1 MKNTLRKWLATFLS
15 LALITL
21 SLSVPASAAAQ
32 EPTGAIEGTVTDPQS
47 AIVVNATVTARNT
60 DTNLSRTVTTGDDG
74 NFAIRQLPPGNY
86 EVTIT
91 GANFKKTVYKDVRV
105 AVGQNA
111 ALDAQLQIGG
121 ATEEVTIIGSSE
133 AQIDRVDHNVSG
145 VIGTVQIQNLPL
157 NGRNFLDLAQLQPGV
172 ETVPG
177 GSFDPTKANY
187 TGISIAGQAGR
198 STQITVDGGS
208 VVDNVVGTTTQN
220 FSQEIVQ
227 EFQLGI
233 SNVDVSTGA
242 SGTGSV
248 NVVSRSGTNEYHGN
262 AYIYARDDRFAAFPG
277 LSRLDAANGVPEGAR
292 AERVPFDRQ
301 QYGFTLGGPIKRD
314 KLFFFANYEQNN
326 QDAVALHLV
335 SISPSFSGFT
345 PNPFDERLLTTKVDW
360 NVNSR
365 NNAFFRYSFNDN
377 NQQVPF
383 APGTG
388 IVPRAS
394 TSNIFSSND
403 QIVINDTH
411 GFVTGVT
418 TIFTPKLTNQ
428 FIYNFNDFGNVIT
441 PATEGVPEIRDFPGQ
456 VFRSGQN
463 AIAPQTTFQN
473 RNQFRDDMTYS
484 AGAHTVRFGGN
495 YERSSLTGLFVF
507 ASPGRIRIF
516 EPAGGLNTEE
526 DFLNAPVRDIS
537 MGIGSPVLPFN
548 TPEGKTINHR
558 FQFYVNDN
566 WKITN
571 RFTLNAGLA
580 YRYDNNLWNH
590 DQTRPSIIAPLFG
603 RGTAAPPADKNNLSP
618 RAGFAWDIAGNGKTV
633 LRGGVGMYY
642 DTTIDNLRL
651 FERADLGPAGAQLFL
666 VGNDLQSSLFP
677 GGNGRFGETATIQDP
692 DHPDDPTKRI
702 PNPTGFLT
710 LRDALA
716 LLPSARSD
724 IESRTFNCSLATS
737 IECFQAISGPLFSTE
752 YQVPYSIQF
761 AFGVQRELPWNMLLQ
776 ADFNYRK
783 GLHEVLVYDINQHDN
798 AVTGPRIDPSIFD
811 NSVPYADSSG
821 FSTYKALLLRLD
833 RRFERGFQMTASY
846 SLSRFKAF
854 GGDALGLGAIGTDL
868 NDLRKEFGP
877 AGLDRTHR
885 FVLSA
890 VWDMPYFRDSSS
902 AFKRNVLGGWNVS
915 FISTAFSGVPFSA
928 FLPNDVDLSGTGTF
942 LTYLPG
948 TTPGSIGRSI
958 RSASQLNEIIRAYNA
973 NIPNL
978 ATTSAVNPDTH
989 VLEYFDVFD
998 DQLSPL
1004 AELPAGTPLG
1014 GDSLISQD
1022 VRLTKRLRFNERLSL
1037 DLIGEVF
1044 NLFNVAN
1051 YRDEANVTQVLDAE
1065 GGGRSFL
1072 APVSRAT
1079 SVFGTGGPRAFQ
1091 FAAKFRF

>member
-1 MKNTLRKWLATFLS
+1 MKNTCQKWLASFLS
-15 LALITL
+15 LAMIML
-21 SLSVPASAAAQ
+21 SLSVSAPAQ

-47 AIVVNATVTARNT
+47 AVVVNATITARNT
-60 DTNLSRTVTTGDDG
+60 DTNLSRTVNTGDDG
-74 NFAIRQLPPGNY
+74 NFSIRQLPPGNY
-86 EVTIT
+86 EVTVT
-91 GANFKKTVYKDVRV
+91 AASFKKTIYKDVQV

-121 ATEEVTIIGSSE
+121 AAEEVTIIGSSE

-145 VIGTVQIQNLPL
+145 VVGTVQIQNLPL

-172 ETVPG
+172 ETVSG

-262 AYIYARDDRFAAFPG
+262 AYIYYRDDKFAAFPG
-277 LSRLDAANGVPEGAR
+277 LSRLDAANGIPADVQTD
-292 AERVPFDRQ
+292 RVPFDRQ

-335 SISPSFSGFT
+335 PASPSFSGFT
-345 PNPFDERLLTTKVDW
+345 PNPFDERLLTTKIDW
-360 NVNSR
+360 NVNNS

-403 QIVINDTH
+403 QIVVNDTH
-411 GFVTGVT
+411 GFVTGLT

-428 FIYNFNDFGNVIT
+428 FIYNFNDFGNVIN
-441 PATEGVPEIRDFPGQ
+441 PATVGVPEIRDFPGQ
-456 VFRSGQN
+456 IFRSGQN

-484 AGAHTVRFGGN
+484 TGAHTIRFGGN

-516 EPAGGLNTEE
+516 EPEGGLNTEE

-537 MGIGSPVLPFN
+537 MGIGNAVLPFN
-548 TPEGKTINHR
+548 TPGGKTINHR
-558 FQFYVNDN
+558 FQFYGNDN
-566 WKITN
+566 WKLTN
-571 RFTLNAGLA
+571 RFTLNYGLA

-590 DQTRPSIIAPLFG
+590 DQTRPAILAPLFG
-603 RGTAAPPADKNNLSP
+603 KGTEAPPPDKNNISP
-618 RAGFAWDIAGNGKTV
+618 RVGFAWDVAGNGKTV
-633 LRGGVGMYY
+633 LRGGIGMYY

-651 FERADLGPAGAQLFL
+651 FERADLGPAGSQLFL
-666 VGNDLQSSLFP
+666 VGNDLQSDLFP
-677 GGNGRFGETATIQDP
+677 GGNGRFGTDPAGAT
-692 DHPDDPTKRI
+692 
-702 PNPTGFLT
+702 GYLT

-716 LLPSARSD
+716 LLPAARAD
-724 IESRTFNCSLATS
+724 IESRSGNCAFPTS
-737 IECFQAISGPLFSTE
+737 IECTGAISGPLFSTE
-752 YQVPYSIQF
+752 YEVPYSIQYS
-761 AFGVQRELPWNMLLQ
+761 FGVQRELPWNMLLQ

-783 GLHEVLVYDINQHDN
+783 GVHEVLTYDINQHDN

-811 NSVPYADSSG
+811 NAVPYADSSG

-833 RRFERGFQMTASY
+833 RRFNRGFQMTASY

-854 GGDALGLGAIGTDL
+854 GGDVLGLGAIGTDL

-890 VWDMPYFRDSSS
+890 VWDVPFFRDSTSG
-902 AFKRNVLGGWNVS
+902 FKRNVLGGWNVS

-928 FLPNDVDLSGTGTF
+928 FLPHDVDLSGTGTF

-948 TTPGSIGRSI
+948 TGPGSIGRDI
-958 RSASQLNEIIRAYNA
+958 RSVSDLNTIIRAYNQ

-978 ATTSAVNPDTH
+978 ATTSEDGH
-989 VLEYFDVFD
+989 FFDVFGD
-998 DQLSPL
+998 ELTPI

-1022 VRLTKRLRFNERLSL
+1022 VRLTKRIRFNERLSL

-1051 YRDEANVTQVLDAE
+1051 YRDEANVTQVLDE
-1065 GGGRSFL
+1065 VGSGRNFL

>member
-1 MKNTLRKWLATFLS
+1 MKNKCKKWLASFLS

-21 SLSVPASAAAQ
+21 SFNGAVAAQ
-32 EPTGAIEGTVTDPQS
+32 EPTGAIEGTVTDPQN
-47 AIVVNATVTARNT
+47 AIVINATVTARNIA
-60 DTNLSRTVTTGDDG
+60 TNLSRTVTTGDDG
-74 NFAIRQLPPGNY
+74 NFAIRQLPPGSY
-86 EVTIT
+86 EVTVA
-91 GANFKKTVYKDVRV
+91 GANFKKTIYKDVQV
-105 AVGQNA
+105 GVGQNT

-121 ATEEVTIIGSSE
+121 AAEEVTIVGSSD
-133 AQIDRVDHNVSG
+133 AQIDRVDHNISG
-145 VIGTVQIQNLPL
+145 VVGTVQIQNLPL

-172 ETVPG
+172 ETVTG

-262 AYIYARDDRFAAFPG
+262 AYIYYRDDKFAAFPG
-277 LSRLDAANGVPEGAR
+277 LARLDAANGIPTVAQADR
-292 AERVPFDRQ
+292 IPFDREQ
-301 QYGFTLGGPIKRD
+301 FGFTLGGPIKRD

-326 QDAVALHLV
+326 QDAVAIHFVPTAL
-335 SISPSFSGFT
+335 SFSGFT
-345 PNPFDERLLTTKVDW
+345 PNPFDERLLTGKVDW
-360 NVNSR
+360 NVNNR

-377 NQQVPF
+377 NQTVPF

-388 IVPRAS
+388 IVPRQS
-394 TSNIFSSND
+394 TSNIFTSND
-403 QIVINDTH
+403 QIVVNDTH
-411 GFVTGVT
+411 GFVTGLT
-418 TIFTPKLTNQ
+418 TIFTPRLTNQ
-428 FIYNFNDFGNVIT
+428 FIYNFNDFGNVIN

-456 VFRSGQN
+456 IFRSGQN

-473 RNQFRDDMTYS
+473 RNQFRDDMTYTS
-484 AGAHTVRFGGN
+484 GAHTFRFGGN

-516 EPAGGLNTEE
+516 DIGQRLETEE
-526 DFLNAPVRDIS
+526 DFLNSPVRDIS
-537 MGIGSPVLPFN
+537 MGIGNAVLPFN

-558 FQFYVNDN
+558 FQFYGNDN
-566 WKITN
+566 WKLTN
-571 RFTLNAGLA
+571 RFTLNVGLA

-590 DQTRPSIIAPLFG
+590 DQPRPAILAPLFG
-603 RGTAAPPADKNNLSP
+603 RGTEAPPPDKNNLSP
-618 RAGFAWDIAGNGKTV
+618 RAGFAWDVAGNGKTV

-642 DTTIDNLRL
+642 DSTIDNLRL
-651 FERADLGPAGAQLFL
+651 FERADLGPPGAQLFL

-677 GGNGRFGETATIQDP
+677 GGNGRFGDS
-692 DHPDDPTKRI
+692 PTVTDEDGNVI

-716 LLPSARSD
+716 LLPAARSD
-724 IESRTFNCSLATS
+724 IESRTFNCSLPTS

-752 YQVPYSIQF
+752 YEVPYSIQF

-783 GLHEVLVYDINQHDN
+783 GVHEVITYDINQHDN
-798 AVTGPRIDPSIFD
+798 VVTGPRLSPDVFD

-833 RRFERGFQMTASY
+833 RRFNRGFQMTASY

-854 GGDALGLGAIGTDL
+854 GGDTLGLGAIGTDL
-868 NDLRKEFGP
+868 NNLRKEFGP

-885 FVLSA
+885 FVMSA
-890 VWDMPYFRDSSS
+890 VWEVPYFRNSSS
-902 AFKRNVLGGWNVS
+902 ALKRNVLGGWNVS
-915 FISTAFSGVPFSA
+915 FISTAFSGVPFNA
-928 FLPNDVDLSGTGTF
+928 FLPHDIDLSGTGTF

-948 TTPGSIGRSI
+948 TGPGDLGR
-958 RSASQLNEIIRAYNA
+958 RFRRGADLNPVISAYNTS
-973 NIPNL
+973 IPTLGVPCGTDSTTGRCDLFGDPIERL
-978 ATTSAVNPDTH
+978 A
-989 VLEYFDVFD
+989 L
-998 DQLSPL
+998 
-1004 AELPAGTPLG
+1004 LPADLSLG

-1022 VRLTKRLRFNERLSL
+1022 LRLTKRVRFNERLSL

-1051 YRDEANVTQVLDAE
+1051 YRDEANVTQVLDDE
-1065 GGGRSFL
+1065 GAGGAFL

>member
-1 MKNTLRKWLATFLS
+1 MKNTYRKWLASFLS
-15 LALITL
+15 LALISF
-21 SLSVPASAAAQ
+21 SLSVPASAQ
-32 EPTGAIEGTVTDPQS
+32 EPTGAIEGTVTDPQQ
-47 AIVVNATVTARNT
+47 AVVVNASVTARNT
-60 DTNLSRTVTTGDDG
+60 DTNLSRTVTTGEDG
-74 NFAIRQLPPGNY
+74 NFSIRQLPPGNY
-86 EVTIT
+86 EVTIS
-91 GANFKKTVYKDVRV
+91 GASFKKSVYKDVQV

-121 ATEEVTIIGSSE
+121 AAEEVTIVGSSE

-145 VIGTVQIQNLPL
+145 VVGTVQIQNLPL

-172 ETVPG
+172 ETVTG
-177 GSFDPTKANY
+177 GTFDPTKANY
-187 TGISIAGQAGR
+187 TGVSIAGQAGR

-208 VVDNVVGTTTQN
+208 VVDNIVGTTTQN

-262 AYIYARDDRFAAFPG
+262 AYIYYRDDKFAAFPG
-277 LSRLDAANGVPEGAR
+277 FSRLDAANEVPEGAR

-335 SISPSFSGFT
+335 PISPSFSGFT
-345 PNPFDERLLTTKVDW
+345 PNPFDERLLTTKFDW
-360 NVNSR
+360 NVNNR

-388 IVPRAS
+388 IVPRSSA
-394 TSNIFSSND
+394 SNIFSSND

-411 GFVTGVT
+411 GFVAGVT
-418 TIFTPKLTNQ
+418 TVFTPRLTNQ
-428 FIYNFNDFGNVIT
+428 FIYNFNDFGNTIT
-441 PATEGVPEIRDFPGQ
+441 PATVGVPEIRDFPGQ
-456 VFRSGQN
+456 IFRSGQN

-473 RNQFRDDMTYS
+473 RNQFRDDLTYS
-484 AGAHTVRFGGN
+484 AGAHTLRFGGN
-495 YERSSLTGLFVF
+495 YERSSVTGLFVF

-516 EPAGGLNTEE
+516 EPEGGLNTEE
-526 DFLNAPVRDIS
+526 DFLNAPVRDIA
-537 MGIGSPVLPFN
+537 MGIGNAVLPFN
-548 TPEGKTINHR
+548 TPGGKTINHR
-558 FQFYVNDN
+558 FQFYGNDN

-590 DQTRPSIIAPLFG
+590 DQTRPAFLAPLFG
-603 RGTAAPPADKNNLSP
+603 RGTAAPPSDKNNFSP

-633 LRGGVGMYY
+633 LRGGIGMYY

-666 VGNDLQSSLFP
+666 VGTDLQSSLFP
-677 GGNGRFGETATIQDP
+677 GGDGRFGTDP
-692 DHPDDPTKRI
+692 EGD
-702 PNPTGFLT
+702 TGFIT

-716 LLPSARSD
+716 LLPAARAD
-724 IESRTFNCSLATS
+724 VESRTFNCALPTS

-752 YQVPYSIQF
+752 YEVPYSIQF

-783 GLHEVLVYDINQHDN
+783 GLHEILVYDINQHDN
-798 AVTGPRIDPSIFD
+798 LVSGPRLDPSVFD
-811 NSVPYADSSG
+811 NTVPYADSSG

-854 GGDALGLGAIGTDL
+854 GPDALGLGAVGTDL
-868 NDLRKEFGP
+868 NDLRREFGP
-877 AGLDRTHR
+877 SGLDRTHR
-885 FVLSA
+885 LVLSA

-948 TTPGSIGRSI
+948 TGPGSIGRSI
-958 RSASQLNEIIRAYNA
+958 TSASQLNEIIRAYNA

-978 ATTSAVNPDTH
+978 ATSSAVNPETG
-989 VLEYFDVFD
+989 VLEFFDIFE

-1004 AELPAGTPLG
+1004 AELPAGTRLG

-1037 DLIGEVF
+1037 DFIGEVF

-1051 YRDEANVTQVLDAE
+1051 YRDEANVTQVLDPVGA
-1065 GGGRSFL
+1065 GHSFL

>member
-1 MKNTLRKWLATFLS
+1 MKNTCKKWLASFLS
-15 LALITL
+15 LTMIML
-21 SLSVPASAAAQ
+21 SLSVSARAQ

-47 AIVVNATVTARNT
+47 AVVVNATVTARNT

-74 NFAIRQLPPGNY
+74 NFSIRQLPPGNY
-86 EVTIT
+86 EVTVT
-91 GANFKKTVYKDVRV
+91 AASFKKTIYKDVQV

-121 ATEEVTIIGSSE
+121 AAEEVTIIGSSE

-145 VIGTVQIQNLPL
+145 VVGTVQIQNLPL

-172 ETVPG
+172 ETVAG

-248 NVVSRSGTNEYHGN
+248 NVVTRSGTNEYHGN
-262 AYIYARDDRFAAFPG
+262 AYIYYRDDKFAAFPG
-277 LSRLDAANGVPEGAR
+277 LSRLDAANGIPADVQTD
-292 AERVPFDRQ
+292 RVPFDRQ
-301 QYGFTLGGPIKRD
+301 QYGFTFGGPIKRD

-335 SISPSFSGFT
+335 PAALSFSGFT

-360 NVNSR
+360 NVNNT

-411 GFVTGVT
+411 GFVTGLT

-428 FIYNFNDFGNVIT
+428 FIYNFNDFGNVINA
-441 PATEGVPEIRDFPGQ
+441 ATVGVPEIRDFPGQ
-456 VFRSGQN
+456 IFRSGQN

-484 AGAHTVRFGGN
+484 TGAHTIRFGGN

-516 EPAGGLNTEE
+516 EPEGGLNTEE

-537 MGIGSPVLPFN
+537 MGIGNAVLPFN

-558 FQFYVNDN
+558 FQFYGNDN
-566 WKITN
+566 WKLTN
-571 RFTLNAGLA
+571 RFTLNYGLA

-590 DQTRPSIIAPLFG
+590 DQTRPAFLAPLFG
-603 RGTAAPPADKNNLSP
+603 KGTQAPPPDKNNLSP
-618 RAGFAWDIAGNGKTV
+618 RAGFAWDVAGNGKTV
-633 LRGGVGMYY
+633 LRGGIGMYY

-651 FERADLGPAGAQLFL
+651 FERADLGPAGSQLFL

-677 GGNGRFGETATIQDP
+677 GGNGRFGT
-692 DHPDDPTKRI
+692 DPTGA
-702 PNPTGFLT
+702 TGYLT

-716 LLPSARSD
+716 LLPAARAD
-724 IESRTFNCSLATS
+724 IESRTFNCSLPTS

-752 YQVPYSIQF
+752 YEVPYSIQY

-783 GLHEVLVYDINQHDN
+783 GLHEVLTYDINQHDN

-833 RRFERGFQMTASY
+833 RRFNRGFQMTASY

-854 GGDALGLGAIGTDL
+854 GGDTLGLGAIGTDL

-890 VWDMPYFRDSSS
+890 VWDMPFFRDSSS

-948 TTPGSIGRSI
+948 TGPGSIGRDI
-958 RSASQLNEIIRAYNA
+958 RSVGDLNALIRAYNQS
-973 NIPNL
+973 IPSL
-978 ATTSAVNPDTH
+978 ATTSEDGH
-989 VLEYFDVFD
+989 FFDVFGD
-998 DQLSPL
+998 ELSPL
-1004 AELPAGTPLG
+1004 AEIPAGTRLG

-1022 VRLTKRLRFNERLSL
+1022 VRLTKRIRFNERLSL

-1065 GGGRSFL
+1065 GTGNSFL

>member
-1 MKNTLRKWLATFLS
+1 MKNTCKKWLAGFLS
-15 LALITL
+15 LAMIML
-21 SLSVPASAAAQ
+21 SLSVNAPAQ
-32 EPTGAIEGTVTDPQS
+32 EPTGAIEGTVTDPQN
-47 AIVVNATVTARNT
+47 AIVINATVTARNT
-60 DTNLSRTVTTGDDG
+60 ATNLSRTVNTGDDG
-74 NFAIRQLPPGNY
+74 NFSIRQLPPGNY
-86 EVTIT
+86 EVTVT
-91 GANFKKTVYKDVRV
+91 GANFKKTIYKDVQV

-111 ALDAQLQIGG
+111 ALDAQLEIGG
-121 ATEEVTIIGSSE
+121 ASEEVTIIGSSE
-133 AQIDRVDHNVSG
+133 AQIDRVDHNISG
-145 VIGTVQIQNLPL
+145 VVGTVQIQNLPL

-172 ETVPG
+172 ETVAG

-262 AYIYARDDRFAAFPG
+262 AYIYYRDDRFAAFPG
-277 LSRLDAANGVPEGAR
+277 LSRLDAANGIPAEAQ
-292 AERVPFDRQ
+292 AERIPFDRQ

-335 SISPSFSGFT
+335 PTAVSFSGFT

-360 NVNSR
+360 NINNT

-388 IVPRAS
+388 IVPRSS

-411 GFVTGVT
+411 GFVTGLT

-456 VFRSGQN
+456 IFRSGQN
-463 AIAPQTTFQN
+463 SIAPQSTFQN

-484 AGAHTVRFGGN
+484 SGAHTVRFGGN

-516 EPAGGLNTEE
+516 EPEGGLNTEE

-548 TPEGKTINHR
+548 TPGGKTINHR
-558 FQFYVNDN
+558 FQFYGNDN

-571 RFTLNAGLA
+571 RFTLNYGLA

-590 DQTRPSIIAPLFG
+590 DQPRPALISSLFG
-603 RGTAAPPADKNNLSP
+603 KGTQAPPPDKNNFSP

-633 LRGGVGMYY
+633 LRGGIGMYY
-642 DTTIDNLRL
+642 DSTIDNLRL
-651 FERADLGPAGAQLFL
+651 FERADLGPAGSELFL
-666 VGNDLQSSLFP
+666 VGPDLQSDLFP
-677 GGNGRFGETATIQDP
+677 GGDGRFGTDP
-692 DHPDDPTKRI
+692 DGA
-702 PNPTGFLT
+702 TGFLT

-716 LLPSARSD
+716 LLPAARAD
-724 IESRTFNCSLATS
+724 IESRTFNCSLPTS

-752 YQVPYSIQF
+752 YEVPYSIQY
-761 AFGVQRELPWNMLLQ
+761 AFGVQRELPWNMLIQ

-798 AVTGPRIDPSIFD
+798 AITGPRIDPSIFD
-811 NSVPYADSSG
+811 NAVPYADSSG

-833 RRFERGFQMTASY
+833 RRFNRGFQMTASY

-890 VWDMPYFRDSSS
+890 VWDMPFFRDSSS

-958 RSASQLNEIIRAYNA
+958 NSVDELNAIIRTYNA
-973 NIPNL
+973 NIPSL
-978 ATTSAVNPDTH
+978 ATTSEDGH
-989 VLEYFDVFD
+989 FFDVFGD
-998 DQLSPL
+998 ELSPI
-1004 AELPAGTPLG
+1004 AEIPAGTRLG

-1051 YRDEANVTQVLDAE
+1051 YRDEANVTQVLDTVD
-1065 GGGRSFL
+1065 GGRNFL

>member
-1 MKNTLRKWLATFLS
+1 MKYTFKRWLASFLS
-15 LALITL
+15 LALVML
-21 SLSVPASAAAQ
+21 SLSVPAAVAQ
-32 EPTGAIEGTVTDPQS
+32 EPTGAIEGTVTDPQN

-74 NFAIRQLPPGNY
+74 NFSIRQLPPGNY

-91 GANFKKTVYKDVRV
+91 GANFKKTVYKDVTV

-111 ALDAQLQIGG
+111 SLDAQLQIGG

-145 VIGTVQIQNLPL
+145 VVGTVQIQNLPL

-172 ETVPG
+172 ETVAG

-248 NVVSRSGTNEYHGN
+248 NIVSRSGTNEYHGN
-262 AYIYARDDRFAAFPG
+262 AYIYMRDDKFAAFPG
-277 LSRLDAANGVPEGAR
+277 LSRLDAANGVPTVAQ
-292 AERVPFDRQ
+292 ADKVPFDRQ
-301 QYGFTLGGPIKRD
+301 QFGFTLGGPIKRD

-335 SISPSFSGFT
+335 PTALSFSGFT

-360 NVNSR
+360 NVNNR
-365 NNAFFRYSFNDN
+365 NNMFFRYSFNDN
-377 NQQVPF
+377 NQQAPF

-388 IVPRAS
+388 IVPRTS
-394 TSNIFSSND
+394 TSNIFTSND
-403 QIVINDTH
+403 QLVINDTH
-411 GFVTGVT
+411 GFVTGLT

-428 FIYNFNDFGNVIT
+428 FIFNFNDFGNVIT

-484 AGAHTVRFGGN
+484 SGAHTVRFGGN

-516 EPAGGLNTEE
+516 TPASGLNTEE

-548 TPEGKTINHR
+548 TPGNKTINHR
-558 FQFYVNDN
+558 FQFYGNDN
-566 WKITN
+566 WKLTN
-571 RFTLNAGLA
+571 RFTLNVGLA

-590 DQTRPSIIAPLFG
+590 DQSRPAVISSLFG
-603 RGTAAPPADKNNLSP
+603 RGTQAPPADKNNLSP
-618 RAGFAWDIAGNGKTV
+618 RAGFAWDLAGNGKTV
-633 LRGGVGMYY
+633 LRGGIGMYY
-642 DTTIDNLRL
+642 DSTIDNLRL

-666 VGNDLQSSLFP
+666 VGTDLTSGLFP
-677 GGNGRFGETATIQDP
+677 GGDGRFGETATIQDP
-692 DHPDDPTKRI
+692 DFPDDPTRRI
-702 PNPTGFLT
+702 PNPNGFLT
-710 LRDALA
+710 LRDALT
-716 LLPSARSD
+716 LLPSARAD
-724 IESRTFNCSLATS
+724 IESRTFNCSLPTS

-752 YQVPYSIQF
+752 YEVPYSIQF
-761 AFGVQRELPWNMLLQ
+761 AFGVQRELPWNMLVQ

-798 AVTGPRIDPSIFD
+798 AVSGPRIDPSIFD
-811 NSVPYADSSG
+811 SSVPYADSSG

-902 AFKRNVLGGWNVS
+902 RFKRNVLGGWNVS

-948 TTPGSIGRSI
+948 TTPGSLGRSI

-973 NIPNL
+973 SIPSL
-978 ATTSAVNPDTH
+978 ATSSAVNPDT
-989 VLEYFDVFD
+989 LETEYFDIFD
-998 DQLSPL
+998 DQLSPI

-1051 YRDEANVTQVLDAE
+1051 YRDEANVTQVLDPVGAE
-1065 GGGRSFL
+1065 RHFL